1 MRLCPA
7 SVNALT
13 DQAIE
18 DRGTLLYMYYRCYRN
33 YVVVESVYR
42 SWMVDEMEG
51 LEKMQRQDRS
61 DNCTF

>member
-1 MRLCPA
+1 MY
-7 SVNALT
+7 
-13 DQAIE
+13 
-18 DRGTLLYMYYRCYRN
+18 YMYRCYMYRN